1 MISVEEAQARLLALA
16 SPLPPQTLSLE
27 QAIGHY
33 LAENVIAKRS
43 QPAASLSAMDGYAIR
58 LGDLPGPFTLVG
70 ESAAGTPFAGSIGNA
85 ETARIFTG
93 AHIPA
98 GADSILLQEEARAE
112 NNRIYLV
119 GPDSGPEMA
128 GKHTRREGSDFVDG
142 DTLVAKGSILSAGA
156 IAATAMAGYGE
167 ILVGGMPKIKIV
179 GTGNELVPPGACFDT
194 SQIPSS
200 NNLMLK
206 AMLHQIPCHAVDFGI
221 VKDELELVVGAF
233 EDAAAFDIIVTSGGA
248 SVGDHDFIP
257 DALKAVG
264 ADMDFWRVAMRPGK
278 PVMAARIGKTIVL
291 GLPGNPSS
299 AFVTAMLFL
308 LPLVRH
314 LAGSSMPL
322 PKVEF
327 APVAV
332 ALPAGDARAEYLR
345 ARIENNA
352 ILPFQRQD
360 SGMIIP
366 LVTANALLIRPPFA
380 PAIQSGSLVP
390 YLHV

>member
-16 SPLPPQTLSLE
+16 SPLPPQALSLE
-27 QAIGHY
+27 RAIGHY
-33 LAENVIAKRS
+33 LAEDVIAKRS
-43 QPAASLSAMDGYAIR
+43 QPAANLSAMDGYAIR
-58 LGDLPGPFTLVG
+58 FADLPGPFTLVG
-70 ESAAGTPFAGSIGNA
+70 ESAAGTPFAGSVGNA

-119 GPDSGPEMA
+119 GPASGPEMA

-142 DTLVAKGSILSAGA
+142 DTIVAKGSILSAGA
-156 IAATAMAGYGE
+156 VAAAAMAGYGE
-167 ILVGGMPKIKIV
+167 ILVGSMPKIKIV

-194 SQIPSS
+194 TQIPSS

-206 AMLHQIPCHAVDFGI
+206 AMLHQLPCEVIDFGI

-233 EDAAAFDIIVTSGGA
+233 DDAAAFDIIVTSGGA
-248 SVGDHDFIP
+248 SVGDHDFMP
-257 DALKAVG
+257 DALKAAG
-264 ADMDFWRVAMRPGK
+264 ADIDFWRVAMRPGK

-314 LAGSSMPL
+314 LAGSAMPL

-327 APVAV
+327 ALVSI

-345 ARIENNA
+345 ARLEINA
-352 ILPFQRQD
+352 IMPFERQD

-390 YLHV
+390 YLQV

>member
-16 SPLPPQTLSLE
+16 PPLPPQPLSLE
-27 QAIGHY
+27 RAIGRY
-33 LAENVIAKRS
+33 LAEDVIAKRS
-43 QPAASLSAMDGYAIR
+43 QPAAGLSAMDGYAIR
-58 LGDLPGPFTLVG
+58 FADLPGPFTLVG
-70 ESAAGTPFAGSIGNA
+70 ESAAGTPFAGSVGNA

-119 GPDSGPEMA
+119 GPASGPEMA

-142 DTLVAKGSILSAGA
+142 DTIVAKGSILSAGA
-156 IAATAMAGYGE
+156 VAAAAMAGYGE
-167 ILVGGMPKIKIV
+167 ILVGSMPKIKIV

-194 SQIPSS
+194 TQIPSS

-206 AMLHQIPCHAVDFGI
+206 AMLHQLPCEVIDFGI

-233 EDAAAFDIIVTSGGA
+233 DDAAAFDIIVTSGGA
-248 SVGDHDFIP
+248 SVGDHDFMP
-257 DALKAVG
+257 DALKAAG
-264 ADMDFWRVAMRPGK
+264 ADIDFWRVAMRPGK

-314 LAGSSMPL
+314 LAGSVMPL

-345 ARIENNA
+345 ARLENNA
-352 ILPFQRQD
+352 ILPFERQD
-360 SGMIIP
+360 SSMIIP
-366 LVTANALLIRPPFA
+366 LVTANALLILPPFA
-380 PAIQSGSLVP
+380 PAIQEGSLVP
-390 YLHV
+390 YLRV